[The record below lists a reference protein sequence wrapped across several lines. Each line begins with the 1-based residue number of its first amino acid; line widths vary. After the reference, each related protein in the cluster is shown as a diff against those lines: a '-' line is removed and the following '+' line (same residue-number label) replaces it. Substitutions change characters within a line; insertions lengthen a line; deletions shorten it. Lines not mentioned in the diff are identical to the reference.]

1 MPVPGPRP
9 VVWAPRARVIEVLVP
24 YDAYEEPEHMPLRLV
39 GAGQPGYWGADTV
52 LGHGTDYGYS
62 VDGGPLLPDPRS
74 VWLPQ
79 GIHGPTRVFDP
90 AFEWTDGTWSPPDL
104 STSVLMH
111 VDVET
116 FTPEGTLDA
125 AARLLPA
132 VAELGVHGVELA
144 PVAAFDPALGPSHGV
159 RLYSVHEPYGGP
171 RALQRFVDA
180 AHAAGLAVVLDIPYR
195 WAVADELGLEAYG
208 PYLQG
213 GGRPRPPR
221 PDVGDAGEHALQ
233 AMRPRTGQVPLD
245 RPRTGPIQMRT
256 GQVPSIGT
264 RAGKVP
270 SAPTVRTD
278 YVGDRI
284 NLDGSGSR
292 GPRDFL
298 VDDARH
304 WLREYHVDG
313 LVLDVDALVDRS
325 PTPFLG
331 ELADH
336 VVALGEQ
343 LDRRF
348 SLLVDGPGRSDR
360 LTSILLRIL
369 SGPGKSE
376 DIQALQMLAD
386 LVHPSVRRA
395 SRQNGGGR
403 RRMRSGAAVVEDIT
417 RLPATQLTVPWAGEE
432 SPATAL
438 LAVDDV
444 DIRASVLATVV
455 LAGNPLVLDT
465 VHTPVAPRNES
476 EQRLARWAR
485 ELIAIRHSVAEEL
498 DLPLE
503 IRSTAD
509 RSVIVVLRGT
519 LAFVLNTGHGLAAL
533 RLGSLLR
540 PADGAVQAPLPGS
553 FRLAAAW
560 EPGATRLV
568 GDTLTVP
575 PRMTA
580 VLRAEN
586 PTHPTTRRR

>member
-24 YDAYEEPEHMPLRLV
+24 YDPQDEPEHMPLRLV
-39 GAGQPGYWGADTV
+39 GAGEPGYWGADGV

-90 AFEWTDGTWSPPDL
+90 AFEWTDGSWSPPDL

-125 AARLLPA
+125 AAALLPTI
-132 VAELGVHGVELA
+132 AELGAHGVELA
-144 PVAAFDPALGPSHGV
+144 PVAAFDPAVGPTRGV

-171 RALQRFVDA
+171 RALQRFIDA
-180 AHAAGLAVVLDIPYR
+180 AHAVGLAVVLDIPYR
-195 WAVADELGLEAYG
+195 WAVAEELGLEAYG
-208 PYLQG
+208 PYLSG

-221 PDVGDAGEHALQ
+221 SDVGDAGEHALQ

-245 RPRTGPIQMRT
+245 RPRTGPIQLRT

-278 YVGDRI
+278 FVGDRI

-331 ELADH
+331 ELADY
-336 VVALGEQ
+336 VVGMGEQ

-369 SGPGKSE
+369 SGPGKTE

-395 SRQNGGGR
+395 SRQNSQSGR
-403 RRMRSGAAVVEDIT
+403 RTRVRAGASVVEDIT
-417 RLPATQLTVPWAGEE
+417 RLPAAQLTVPWAGEE

-438 LAVDDV
+438 LGVDDV
-444 DIRASVLATVV
+444 DIRSSVLATVI

-465 VHTPVAPRNES
+465 VHAPVVPRNEN
-476 EQRLARWAR
+476 ERRLVRWAR
-485 ELIAIRHSVAEEL
+485 DLIAIRHAISEEL

-509 RSVIVVLRGT
+509 RSVIAVLRGS

-540 PADGAVQAPLPGS
+540 PAEGAGKAPLPGA
-553 FRLAAAW
+553 FKLAAAW

-580 VLRAEN
+580 VLRAES
-586 PTHPTTRRR
+586 

>member
-1 MPVPGPRP
+1 
-9 VVWAPRARVIEVLVP
+9 VVWAPRARIIEVLVP
-24 YDAYEEPEHMPLRLV
+24 YDPYEEPEHMPLRLV
-39 GAGQPGYWGADTV
+39 GAGEPGYWGADGV

-62 VDGGPLLPDPRS
+62 VDGGPLLPDPRG

-90 AFEWTDGTWSPPDL
+90 AFEWTDGAWSPPDL
-104 STSVLMH
+104 STGVLMH
-111 VDVET
+111 VDIET
-116 FTPEGTLDA
+116 FTPAGTLDA
-125 AARLLPA
+125 AAELLPA
-132 VAELGVHGVELA
+132 VAGLGIHGVELA
-144 PVAAFDPALGPSHGV
+144 PVAAFDPALGPTRGV

-171 RALQRFVDA
+171 RALQRFTDA

-208 PYLQG
+208 PYLMGG

-221 PDVGDAGEHALQ
+221 SDVGDAGEHALQ

-245 RPRTGPIQMRT
+245 RPRTGPIQLRT
-256 GQVPSIGT
+256 GQVPTIGT

-278 YVGDRI
+278 FVGDRI

-325 PTPFLG
+325 PTPFLT
-331 ELADH
+331 ELADS
-336 VVALGEQ
+336 VVGLGEQ

-360 LTSILLRIL
+360 LTTILLRML
-369 SGPGKSE
+369 SGPGRTE

-386 LVHPSVRRA
+386 LVHPAVRRA
-395 SRQNGGGR
+395 TRQNGGR
-403 RRMRSGAAVVEDIT
+403 RNRVRAGASVVEDIT
-417 RLPATQLTVPWAGEE
+417 RLPAAQLAVPWAGEE

-438 LAVDDV
+438 LGVDDV
-444 DIRASVLATVV
+444 DIRASVLAAAI

-465 VHTPVAPRNES
+465 VHVPLLQRNEN
-476 EQRLARWAR
+476 ERRLLRWAR
-485 ELIAIRHSVAEEL
+485 ELIAVRHSVTDEL
-498 DLPLE
+498 DLSLE
-503 IRSTAD
+503 VRSTDD
-509 RSVIVVLRGT
+509 RSVIAVLRGS

-540 PADGAVQAPLPGS
+540 PAEGAVKAPLPGT
-553 FRLAAAW
+553 FQLAAAW

-580 VLRAEN
+580 VLRA
-586 PTHPTTRRR
+586 TG

>member
-1 MPVPGPRP
+1 M
-9 VVWAPRARVIEVLVP
+9 VWAPRARVIEVLVP

>member
-1 MPVPGPRP
+1 M
-9 VVWAPRARVIEVLVP
+9 VWAPRARIIEVLVP
-24 YDAYEEPEHMPLRLV
+24 YDPYEEPEHMPLRLV
-39 GAGQPGYWGADTV
+39 GAGEPGYWGADRV

-125 AARLLPA
+125 AAALLPR
-132 VAELGVHGVELA
+132 VAELGVHGIELA
-144 PVAAFDPALGPSHGV
+144 PVAAFDPALGPARGV

-195 WAVADELGLEAYG
+195 WAVAEELGLEAYG
-208 PYLQG
+208 PYLTAG
-213 GGRPRPPR
+213 SGRAARPPR

-245 RPRTGPIQMRT
+245 RPRTGPIQLRT

-278 YVGDRI
+278 FVGDRI

-313 LVLDVDALVDRS
+313 LVLDVDALVDRA
-325 PTPFLG
+325 PTPFLS
-331 ELADH
+331 ELADY
-336 VVALGEQ
+336 VVGMGEQ

-360 LTSILLRIL
+360 LTTILLRIL
-369 SGPGKSE
+369 SGPGRSE

-395 SRQNGGGR
+395 TRQNAGR
-403 RRMRSGAAVVEDIT
+403 RNRVRAGASVVEDIT
-417 RLPATQLTVPWAGEE
+417 RLPAAQLTAPWAAEE

-438 LAVDDV
+438 LGVDDV
-444 DIRASVLATVV
+444 DIRASVLATVL

-465 VHTPVAPRNES
+465 VHVPVVPRNEN

-485 ELIAIRHSVAEEL
+485 EVIAIRLSVSEEL

-509 RSVIVVLRGT
+509 RSVIAVLRGS

-540 PADGAVQAPLPGS
+540 PGEGAGKAPLPGA
-553 FRLAAAW
+553 FRLVAAW

-580 VLRAEN
+580 VLRAEG
-586 PTHPTTRRR
+586 

>member
-1 MPVPGPRP
+1 M
-9 VVWAPRARVIEVLVP
+9 VWAPRARIIEVLVP
-24 YDAYEEPEHMPLRLV
+24 YDPYEEPEHMPLRLV
-39 GAGQPGYWGADTV
+39 GAGEPGYWGADSV
-52 LGHGTDYGYS
+52 LEHGTDYGYS

-104 STSVLMH
+104 STSVLLH

-125 AARLLPA
+125 AAQVLPTI
-132 VAELGVHGVELA
+132 AELGVHGIELA

-180 AHAAGLAVVLDIPYR
+180 AHAVGLAVVLDIAYR

-208 PYLQG
+208 PYLSG

-221 PDVGDAGEHALQ
+221 PDVGDAGEYALQ

-245 RPRTGPIQMRT
+245 RPRTGPIQLRT
-256 GQVPSIGT
+256 GQLPPIGT

-278 YVGDRI
+278 FVGDRI

-331 ELADH
+331 ELADY
-336 VVALGEQ
+336 VVGMGEQ
-343 LDRRF
+343 LERRF

-360 LTSILLRIL
+360 LTTILLRLL
-369 SGPGKSE
+369 SGPGRTE

-395 SRQNGGGR
+395 TRQNGGR
-403 RRMRSGAAVVEDIT
+403 RSRVRAGASVVEDIT

-438 LAVDDV
+438 LGVDDV
-444 DIRASVLATVV
+444 DIRASVLATVI

-465 VHTPVAPRNES
+465 VHAPVVPRNDS
-476 EQRLARWAR
+476 ERRLVRWAR
-485 ELIAIRHSVAEEL
+485 ELIAIRHSVADEL
-498 DLPLE
+498 DLPLDV
-503 IRSTAD
+503 RSTGD
-509 RSVIVVLRGT
+509 RSVIAVLRGS

-540 PADGAVQAPLPGS
+540 PAEGAVKAPLPGAY
-553 FRLAAAW
+553 RLAAAW

-580 VLRAEN
+580 VLRAE
-586 PTHPTTRRR
+586 T

>member
-24 YDAYEEPEHMPLRLV
+24 YDPQDEPEHMPLRLV
-39 GAGQPGYWGADTV
+39 GAGEPGYWGADSV

-90 AFEWTDGTWSPPDL
+90 AFEWTDGSWSPPDL
-104 STSVLMH
+104 STSILMH

-125 AARLLPA
+125 AAALLPT
-132 VAELGVHGVELA
+132 VAELGAHGVELA
-144 PVAAFDPALGPSHGV
+144 PVAAFDPAVGPTRGV

-171 RALQRFVDA
+171 RALQRFIDA
-180 AHAAGLAVVLDIPYR
+180 AHAVGLAVVLDIPYR
-195 WAVADELGLEAYG
+195 WAVAEELGLEAYG
-208 PYLQG
+208 PYLSG

-221 PDVGDAGEHALQ
+221 SDVGDAGEHALQ

-245 RPRTGPIQMRT
+245 RPRTGPIQLRT

-278 YVGDRI
+278 FVGDRI

-331 ELADH
+331 ELADY
-336 VVALGEQ
+336 VVGMGEQ

-360 LTSILLRIL
+360 LTTILLRIL
-369 SGPGKSE
+369 SGPGKTE

-395 SRQNGGGR
+395 TRQNSQSSGR
-403 RRMRSGAAVVEDIT
+403 RTRVRAGASVVEDIT
-417 RLPATQLTVPWAGEE
+417 RLPAAQLTVPWAGEE

-438 LAVDDV
+438 LGVDDV
-444 DIRASVLATVV
+444 DIRSSVLATVI

-465 VHTPVAPRNES
+465 VHAPVVPRNEN
-476 EQRLARWAR
+476 ERRLVRWAR
-485 ELIAIRHSVAEEL
+485 DLISIRHDISEEL

-509 RSVIVVLRGT
+509 RSVIAVLRGS

-540 PADGAVQAPLPGS
+540 PAEGAGKAPLPGA
-553 FRLAAAW
+553 FKLAAAW

-580 VLRAEN
+580 VLRAES
-586 PTHPTTRRR
+586 